1 MSFAILKTVTG
12 NRFESLGTYLVP
24 RLHLVVSYTRGGVSD
39 ITGEPCERGYCISV
53 QHDCWA
59 EEGFRSFIV
68 DGKGDPAES
77 LLLTDR
83 FSQKT
88 LDNLIWQV
96 RKGIHDAI
104 VASLYAKA
112 IASRPQYGWAK
123 TILPLEEPVAA
134 SVRFDGNVTED
145 FI

>member
-24 RLHLVVSYTRGGVSD
+24 RLHLVVSYTRGGTSD

-59 EEGFRSFIV
+59 DEGFRSFIV

-77 LLLTDR
+77 LLLSDS

-104 VASLYAKA
+104 VASLYAEA
-112 IASRPQYGWAK
+112 IASRPQYGWARK
-123 TILPLEEPVAA
+123 ILPLEEPVVA
-134 SVRFDGNVTED
+134 SVRFDGNVTDD
-145 FI
+145 FF